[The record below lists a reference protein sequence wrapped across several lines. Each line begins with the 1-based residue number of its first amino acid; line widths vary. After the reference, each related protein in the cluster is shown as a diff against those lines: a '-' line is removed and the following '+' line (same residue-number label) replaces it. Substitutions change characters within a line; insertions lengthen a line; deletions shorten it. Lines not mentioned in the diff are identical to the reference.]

1 MKASFSFGEPL
12 QDCAIISSRLLYA
25 KHEWKCIVMTTDEQF
40 MQEAIAEAKK
50 AGEKL
55 EVPIGAVIVKDDVV
69 IARGHNLRE
78 TDQVATRHAEIAA
91 IEAANSAVGSWR
103 LEDCTMYVTLEPC
116 SMCAGAIVLSRIPRV
131 VYGATDPKAGCAGTL
146 MNLLTDSRLN
156 HQAEVVTGVLEAE
169 CSSLLKDF
177 FKQIR
182 KQRKQQRARTRS
194 SEA

>member
-1 MKASFSFGEPL
+1 
-12 QDCAIISSRLLYA
+12 
-25 KHEWKCIVMTTDEQF
+25 MTTDEQF

-50 AGEKL
+50 AGDKL
-55 EVPIGAVIVKDDVV
+55 EVPIGAVIVKDGLV

-91 IEAANSAVGSWR
+91 IEAANSTVGSWR

-131 VYGATDPKAGCAGTL
+131 VYGATDPKAGCVGTL

-156 HQAEVVTGVLEAE
+156 HQAEVITGVLEAE
-169 CSSLLKDF
+169 CSGLLRDF

-182 KQRKQQRARTRS
+182 KQRKEQRARARS
-194 SEA
+194 SEE

>member
-1 MKASFSFGEPL
+1 
-12 QDCAIISSRLLYA
+12 
-25 KHEWKCIVMTTDEQF
+25 MTTDEQF

-50 AGEKL
+50 AGDKL
-55 EVPIGAVIVKDDVV
+55 EVPIGAVVVKDDVV

-91 IEAANSAVGSWR
+91 IEAANSVVGSWR

-131 VYGATDPKAGCAGTL
+131 VYGATDPKAGCVGTL

-156 HQAEVVTGVLEAE
+156 HQAEVITGVLEAE
-169 CSSLLKDF
+169 CSGLLRDF

-182 KQRKQQRARTRS
+182 KQRKEQRARARS
-194 SEA
+194 SEE

>member
-1 MKASFSFGEPL
+1 
-12 QDCAIISSRLLYA
+12 
-25 KHEWKCIVMTTDEQF
+25 MTTDERF

-55 EVPIGAVIVKDDVV
+55 EVPIGAVVVKDDVV

-182 KQRKQQRARTRS
+182 KQRKQQRARARS

>member
-1 MKASFSFGEPL
+1 
-12 QDCAIISSRLLYA
+12 
-25 KHEWKCIVMTTDEQF
+25 MTTDEQF

-156 HQAEVVTGVLEAE
+156 HQAKVVTGVLEAE